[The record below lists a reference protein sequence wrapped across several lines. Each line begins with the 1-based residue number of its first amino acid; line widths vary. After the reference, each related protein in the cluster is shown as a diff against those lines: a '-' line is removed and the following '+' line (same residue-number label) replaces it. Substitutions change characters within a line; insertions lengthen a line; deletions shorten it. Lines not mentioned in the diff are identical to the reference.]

1 MPFNKLRNKVQLR
14 KITSLLQRVFPT
26 SRFTAFGHKMSWR
39 VTYMFHC
46 KHLRNLYDIQD
57 SKQCLRE
64 TKIMSLRNDGGFGKR
79 LVLQTLCLL
88 NHHHLFV
95 T

>member
-1 MPFNKLRNKVQLR
+1 M
-14 KITSLLQRVFPT
+14 I
-26 SRFTAFGHKMSWR
+26 
-39 VTYMFHC
+39 HC
-46 KHLRNLYDIQD
+46 KHLKNLYDMQN

-64 TKIMSLRNDGGFGKR
+64 TKIMSLGNDGGFGKR
-79 LVLQTLCLL
+79 LVLQTRRLL